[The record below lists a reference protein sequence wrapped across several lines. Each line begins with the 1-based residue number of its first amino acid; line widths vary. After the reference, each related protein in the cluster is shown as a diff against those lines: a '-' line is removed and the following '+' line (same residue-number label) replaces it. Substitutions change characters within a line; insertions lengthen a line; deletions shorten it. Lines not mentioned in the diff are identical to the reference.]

1 MELLVRRAGR
11 ALCELLYPVTRKAR
25 VRVAVDEPRNRAE
38 AAAVD
43 LLDLSSE
50 GRQVT
55 HTADSLD
62 RLTRTE
68 DVRILDHVHLAE
80 RAAAQRRRSAR
91 GTCNLG
97 EVADEEAALAARG
110 AHSRSRCG
118 IGASSPCDSAAVS
131 ASG

>member
-11 ALCELLYPVTRKAR
+11 ALCELLHPVTREAR
-25 VRVAVDEPRNRAE
+25 VRVAVDEPRDRAE
-38 AAAVD
+38 TAAVD

-68 DVRILDHVHLAE
+68 DVRMLDHVHLAE

-91 GTCNLG
+91 GTRNLG

-110 AHSRSRCG
+110 AHSWSRCG
-118 IGASSPCDSAAVS
+118 IGASRPCDSAAVS